1 MGDDCS
7 FDMFMQVLLINSL
20 KEKDS
25 LTLKTFMGIIRD
37 PKFGAAPT
45 VS

>member
-1 MGDDCS
+1 MGDHCS
-7 FDMFMQVLLINSL
+7 FDMFMEVLLINSL

-25 LTLKTFMGIIRD
+25 LTLKTFMGIRD
-37 PKFGAAPT
+37 SKFGAAPT